1 MTYSKFLALGT
12 IAAGL
17 VFSGTTAQAQERYG
31 DRYSNRYADRY
42 SDRQHLN
49 RSPDD
54 VVERPVI
61 PNAKPI
67 LWSFPAPETLDSR
80 ATDLGGLVAQMRFE
94 RVADDCPIPSAEP
107 SKILECFGARTISYL
122 ILAIL

>member
-49 RSPDD
+49 RDYQR
-54 VVERPVI
+54 VERLRAAV
-61 PNAKPI
+61 A
-67 LWSFPAPETLDSR
+67 ADRYRLDEDRRCGRRWAAERDARDLARHQYELERQWRDIRHDR
-80 ATDLGGLVAQMRFE
+80 AEMYWDR
-94 RVADDCPIPSAEP
+94 R
-107 SKILECFGARTISYL
+107 
-122 ILAIL
+122 